1 MNKRVV
7 SLYQAIT
14 LITLKQNIM
23 TTLKTI
29 TLGNVELRLD
39 QISSIKDNKVLGY
52 MVSKFEDG
60 LRYYLSSPNTIEET
74 EEHLDFYT
82 NQYN

>member
-1 MNKRVV
+1 
-7 SLYQAIT
+7 
-14 LITLKQNIM
+14 M

-29 TLGNVELRLD
+29 TVKNQELRLD

-52 MVSKFEDG
+52 MISRFEDG
-60 LRYYLSSPNTIEET
+60 LRHYLSSPITIEET

-82 NQYN
+82 NLYN